1 MWKTLDK
8 KKNQGQRRKIIHY
21 IKNWYKREEYQMI
34 IIYIGD
40 KKYIIDKKK
49 YIIQVAP
56 QAFHT
61 YVAHNFSSPHILYH
75 KLFGL
80 DQKKKSGNQALKN
93 LYLDTNSNV
102 RNGKKNSIFIKQ

>member
-1 MWKTLDK
+1 
-8 KKNQGQRRKIIHY
+8 
-21 IKNWYKREEYQMI
+21 MI

-102 RNGKKNSIFIKQ
+102 RNGKKKLNIYQTIILKTPLLHANLRILKTPTTSKCNIIAS